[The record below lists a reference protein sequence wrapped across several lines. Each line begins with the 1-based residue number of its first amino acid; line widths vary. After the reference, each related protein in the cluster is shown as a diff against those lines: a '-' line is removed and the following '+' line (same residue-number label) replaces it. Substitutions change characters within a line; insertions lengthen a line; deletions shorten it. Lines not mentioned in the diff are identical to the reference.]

1 VPAGTHGTGPTGV
14 NADAAGKSFGLN
26 VKSVLGFCVVELS
39 ETT

>member
-1 VPAGTHGTGPTGV
+1 V

-26 VKSVLGFCVVELS
+26 VKRVLGFCVVESS